1 MKKTVLILLR
11 RLSDEDK
18 DFIIGKIGE
27 YAEIYFQDDIE
38 PDDEVVKEAEVAVV
52 STARS
57 EKTREILANAK
68 NLKFLQSILAGVDNL
83 PYNLLPKEI
92 NISSNAGANAE
103 EVAEFA
109 IAITLAAA
117 KKIVLFDRWMR
128 KGIWRNDTPHLIR
141 DSIIMILGY
150 GRIGREIAKRLRVF
164 KPKKLIGVNRRGYRD
179 EYIDEVIEPG
189 KIRDVI
195 GSVDILISTLPL
207 TKDTK
212 DFIDRDILSRMKK
225 DGILVNV
232 GRGPVI
238 VEKDLYLHLKKNQG
252 FTAAIDVWW
261 RYPSRRGEE
270 TYQDT
275 PLHKLENIIMTPHM
289 AGGWSGFRRKL
300 LDHALD
306 NVQRYL
312 KGENVENIIR
322 IEDYI

>member
-1 MKKTVLILLR
+1 LKKIVLILLR
-11 RLSDEDK
+11 NLSDEDRK
-18 DFIIGKIGE
+18 FVIGKIGE

-38 PDDEVVKEAEVAVV
+38 PYDKAVKEAEVALV

-68 NLKFLQSILAGVDNL
+68 NLKFIQSILAGVDNL
-83 PYNLLPKEI
+83 PYNLLPKDI
-92 NISSNAGANAE
+92 MISSNAGANAE

-109 IAITLAAA
+109 IALTLAAT

-128 KGIWRNDTPHLIR
+128 RGIWRNDTPQLIR
-141 DSIIMILGY
+141 DAIIMILGY
-150 GRIGREIAKRLRVF
+150 GNIGREIAKRLRAF
-164 KPKKLIGVNRRGYRD
+164 KPRKLIGVNRRGYKD
-179 EYIDEVIEPG
+179 EYIDDVIKPD

-207 TKDTK
+207 TKETK
-212 DFIDRDILSRMKK
+212 DFIDKDILSRMKK
-225 DGILVNV
+225 NAVLVNV

-238 VEKDLYLHLKKNQG
+238 IEEDLYRHLEENQG

-261 RYPSRRGEE
+261 RYPSKKGEE
-270 TYQDT
+270 TYQET
-275 PLHKLENIIMTPHM
+275 PLHKLDNIIMTPHM

-300 LDHALD
+300 LDYALD
-306 NVQRYL
+306 NVKRYL